1 MQAWQ
6 FERPTPQ
13 HPPLALGNC
22 RLLSRHFCEQGIT
35 ITRRMLN
42 LGRNKGEKEVTGS
55 EKIKQ
60 MNKP

>member
-22 RLLSRHFCEQGIT
+22 RLLSRHFCEHGIT